1 MNTRKLAFL
10 IILTAL
16 CLAIQIT
23 PRPPNVEFT
32 SFFCFVMGLTEG
44 VVFGGFFGSFVMLIN
59 GFLSPYGFGGLNI
72 PFQMVGMIIAGALG
86 GVYRRFTRNISF
98 SARFSLETAVLGAFI
113 ALTYDLITNLG
124 FGIQLVLAGESP
136 SLAFVTAIASGS
148 FFSLVHIVSNTLVFG
163 VLFLP
168 VTNALK
174 SLSVGK
180 FPWSR
185 KEHLYS

>member
-1 MNTRKLAFL
+1 VGLSEG
-10 IILTAL
+10 AL
-16 CLAIQIT
+16 VGA
-23 PRPPNVEFT
+23 
-32 SFFCFVMGLTEG
+32 
-44 VVFGGFFGSFVMLIN
+44 FFGSFVMFTN

-72 PFQMVGMIIAGALG
+72 PFQMAGMIIAGVLG
-86 GVYRRFTRNISF
+86 GLYKRFTREISF

-124 FGIQLVLAGESP
+124 FGIQLVLLGEDS
-136 SLAFVTAIASGS
+136 SLALLSVIASGS

-168 VTNALK
+168 ITNALN
-174 SLSVGK
+174 SLSVGE
-180 FPWSR
+180 FSWSK